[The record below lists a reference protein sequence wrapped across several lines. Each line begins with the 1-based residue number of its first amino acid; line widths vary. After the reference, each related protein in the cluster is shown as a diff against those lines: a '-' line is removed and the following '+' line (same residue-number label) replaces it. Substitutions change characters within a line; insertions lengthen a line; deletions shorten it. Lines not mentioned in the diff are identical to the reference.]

1 MISMNPFYVYAP
13 RGGMVG
19 YRQMTT
25 GEHTVAQQVNSKVS
39 LSLPLIFSFTFF
51 RSVMRSPDNFSQ
63 VSLFRFKI
71 LSLLSYSY

>member
-39 LSLPLIFSFTFF
+39 LSLPLIFRYF
-51 RSVMRSPDNFSQ
+51 
-63 VSLFRFKI
+63 
-71 LSLLSYSY
+71 LSIRNAQS